1 VIWFVLRGLSVSLS
15 VFVLTYALVR
25 LAVSCGW
32 SLTQRR
38 LPSLSPNWLYA
49 LQVGPFALATFI
61 VAAFTIPSF
70 IRFEPRA
77 VEEEFGLP
85 VVILSLTCLALL
97 GVAVYRAWIAYARTN
112 AIVRDWCKN
121 ASPVQDARGLPIY
134 KTGPDA
140 PPLVVAGFWRPQLM
154 VSSSTSTVLSENE
167 LARAISHESAH
178 IDKHDNLKKLSLRV
192 LSFPRANELEQRW
205 LAAIEID
212 ADRSAVNNQREA
224 LDLASA
230 LVKASRLSMATAELT
245 TNLTSEAGAL
255 LEMRVQRLL
264 SWNDLQSSNKLFH
277 YLVAAAG
284 MLLATSAVVY
294 YHILLLGMHSL
305 AELLMQ

>member
-49 LQVGPFALATFI
+49 LQVGPF
-61 VAAFTIPSF
+61 
-70 IRFEPRA
+70 
-77 VEEEFGLP
+77 
-85 VVILSLTCLALL
+85 
-97 GVAVYRAWIAYARTN
+97 ARTN

-277 YLVAAAG
+277 YLVATAG